1 MQKRERDRDRDRDR
15 EREREMEKKKRERER
30 ERERELGSSFSI
42 AESSISNCEFTIL
55 YAKFSSHEPLC
66 L

>member
-1 MQKRERDRDRDRDR
+1 MQKRERDRDR
-15 EREREMEKKKRERER
+15 EREREMEKKKKREREK
-30 ERERELGSSFSI
+30 ERELGSSFSI

>member
-1 MQKRERDRDRDRDR
+1 MQKRERDRDRDR
-15 EREREMEKKKRERER
+15 EREREMEKKKKREREK
-30 ERERELGSSFSI
+30 ERELGSSFSI